1 MAEFGWAYIECSSS
15 GGGSGSGSAAAGPTG
30 SVQFKHAG
38 ISITGSDY
46 FIFHTASAPF
56 ELRLTGT
63 LSVSGTINAN
73 ELNINVTNK
82 SVINLD
88 VSGNTK
94 FGDTQDDT
102 HQYTG
107 SFFISGAMYKTF
119 KEVTGPEGTI
129 YSASIAD
136 YYIGVSGS
144 NGYIIR
150 LPSASVGTAGRTL
163 IIKDEWNSGS
173 ARVGDPITV
182 YPAHLS
188 SDLIDGST
196 QYLIEGTEMAAI
208 SLYSTGN
215 GHWFVF

>member
-1 MAEFGWAYIECSSS
+1 MAEFGWAYIDCSSS
-15 GGGSGSGSAAAGPTG
+15 GGGGAGSAGGPTG
-30 SVQFKHAG
+30 SIQFHHL
-38 ISITGSDY
+38 SNEITGSDNLV
-46 FIFHTASAPF
+46 FHTASAPF

-119 KEVTGPEGTI
+119 KEVTGGGGTI

-144 NGYIIR
+144 NSYIIR
-150 LPSASVGTAGRTL
+150 LPSASAGTAGRTL
-163 IIKDEWNSGS
+163 VIKDEWSSGS
-173 ARVGDPITV
+173 ARAGDPITV

-188 SDLIDGST
+188 SDLIDGSE